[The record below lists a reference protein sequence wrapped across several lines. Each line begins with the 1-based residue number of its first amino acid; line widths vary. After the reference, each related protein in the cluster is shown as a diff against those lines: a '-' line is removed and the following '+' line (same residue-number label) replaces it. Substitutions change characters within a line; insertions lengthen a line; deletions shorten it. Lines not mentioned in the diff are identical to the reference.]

1 VLTIGADSRQDNEMG
16 SRKLTAVFVFVI
28 FVSVVCGAAAG
39 AEPQPPGPKD
49 RCAVCGMFVQ
59 KYNNW
64 VATIVFEDG
73 SQVFF
78 DGPKDLFRYILDLE
92 KFKAQGRR
100 ISEVFVTD
108 YYRVRFIDAKTAH
121 FVSGSDVM
129 GPMGGELIPLEKR
142 EEAETF
148 ARDHGGREILG
159 FDDITPA
166 KIPK

>member
-1 VLTIGADSRQDNEMG
+1 MD
-16 SRKLTAVFVFVI
+16 SRKLTAVFAFAI
-28 FVSVVCGAAAG
+28 FMCGVCGATAG
-39 AEPQPPGPKD
+39 AKPQSPGPND

-59 KYNNW
+59 KYHNW
-64 VATIVFEDG
+64 IATIVFEDG

-92 KFKAQGRR
+92 KYKAQGRK

-108 YYRVRFIDAKTAH
+108 YYRVRFINAKTAH
-121 FVSGSDVM
+121 FVLGSDVM

-148 ARDHGGREILG
+148 ALDHGGQEILG
-159 FDDITPA
+159 FDDITRA